1 MRQVISVLVRNH
13 PGVLSH
19 VAGLF
24 ARRAYNIEKHCGRN
38 HRSGRYHPDYPG
50 GDRG

>member
-13 PGVLSH
+13 PGVFSH

-24 ARRAYNIEKHCGRN
+24 TRRAYNIESIVAGVTER
-38 HRSGRYHPDYPG
+38 PT
-50 GDRG
+50 